1 MSRWLG
7 SREWQL
13 RLPNVIAHILYL
25 AFGLLLLRQL
35 KETAS
40 ILLGFALLN
49 FNPFLLDFFGLARGY
64 GLALGLSMAAL
75 FFLRQAWQQPNLI
88 RRAALLLFSLICA
101 SLADLANFTWLNLHL
116 ALLAASLVVLF
127 DGTRDHVKVDRTSRT
142 SLLCAVVIAGSNA
155 WFIRNLARRIWA
167 LSEQGQL
174 YARGKNGFISDTLG
188 SLVESYFYMQ
198 PYPSSFKTAI
208 MAVAIV
214 AFLLAAAVIG
224 YRTCKDRRISFSA
237 VLLVIGVLAVAEPIV
252 EHVFLGTEY
261 PVERIALYYVP
272 IAALLSVFAV
282 DETFVTSGAPFPL
295 AGSVSCGLLIS
306 GMLFHLYKTEN
317 LHHTMT
323 WFYDANTK
331 SAVLEMERLF
341 GGSNTEQ
348 KINIGNDW
356 TFEPSLNYYR
366 TTRHYDW
373 LNPATRNRL
382 DVDDND
388 VIYAYAE
395 ELENRAGTYSVI
407 QRYPETGTVLVKLD
421 RKPIK

>member
-1 MSRWLG
+1 MSQWLG

-75 FFLRQAWQQPNLI
+75 FVLREAWQQPNLI

-116 ALLAASLVVLF
+116 ALLAAGLVVLF
-127 DGTRDHVKVDRTSRT
+127 DGTRHQVKVDRT

-155 WFIRNLARRIWA
+155 WFIRNLARRIWV
-167 LSEQGQL
+167 LSEQGEL
-174 YARGKNGFISDTLG
+174 YARGQNGFISDTLG
-188 SLVESYFYMQ
+188 SLVDSYFYMQ

-214 AFLLAAAVIG
+214 GFLLAAAVIG
-224 YRTCKDRRISFSA
+224 YRTCTDRRISFSA
-237 VLLVIGVLAVAEPIV
+237 VLLVIAVLAVAEPIV

-272 IAALLSVFAV
+272 IAALLAAFAI
-282 DETFVTSGAPFPL
+282 DEICVTSGATFRL

-331 SAVLEMERLF
+331 SAVLEIERLF
-341 GGSNTEQ
+341 GGSNTQQ

-356 TFEPSLNYYR
+356 IFEPSLNYYR

-373 LNPATRNRL
+373 LNPATRNGL
-382 DVDDND
+382 DVADKD
-388 VIYAYAE
+388 VIYADAQ
-395 ELENRAGTYSVI
+395 ELENLQGTYSVI

-421 RKPIK
+421 RNPSNRN